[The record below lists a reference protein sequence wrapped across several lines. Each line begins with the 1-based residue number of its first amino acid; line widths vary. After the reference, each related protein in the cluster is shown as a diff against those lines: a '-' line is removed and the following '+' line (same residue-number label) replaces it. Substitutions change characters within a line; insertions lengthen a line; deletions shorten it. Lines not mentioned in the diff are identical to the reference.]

1 MDLFPIVLL
10 LLAFGLLVVLPARQR
25 KKMAAKTAE
34 MQQSLVPGTPIMLTS
49 GIHGTV
55 LSRGEG
61 TVDVEIAPGVVVTVV
76 QAAVLEIRRPA
87 GGAVTGVGDAAT
99 PGASS
104 PGNGSSA
111 SGTGYADGDA
121 DPTDRS
127 R

>member
-87 GGAVTGVGDAAT
+87 GQPVAEVEDA
-99 PGASS
+99 GS
-104 PGNGSSA
+104 PGNGSTA